1 MHIKILSLWSDK
13 VKARIEKSFPL
24 SYITFWDELS
34 IHNLSSE
41 DETNFVILAWFKKKT
56 VWLGKLF

>member
-13 VKARIEKSFPL
+13 VKARIEKSFSL

-34 IHNLSSE
+34 IHNLSPE